1 MFPNLLAIEIEAAA
15 CRQCDQHDHTQ
26 KAGCDLCDLVFLGLF
41 RAGCCRFFGGFLG
54 FFLGFQSVL
63 FRLRRRFLFGGIS
76 VCIFFLHQRQK
87 VCFVHQ
93 IHKVDGLLFLGI
105 AVPAFAFEG
114 DTAPVEQPVLPETVE
129 DVVTITDET
138 SGALTPEGNLTL
150 VDDYHTNYSDGSG
163 QQFITLV
170 SKSGNTFYLVIDRN
184 AKGQQTVHFMNLV
197 DEADLLALMEEDAA
211 DAYTAEK
218 EAAAQAEQDKLK
230 AEEEAKKAAEEAA
243 ASGEEQPK
251 ENKVTKIASGF
262 LGVVVLIALAA
273 GGGFY
278 AFTKQKQ
285 KKQAEK
291 EALDPDANYTED
303 KGDFEIPVEDEPE
316 ENDEEDTEPI

>member
-1 MFPNLLAIEIEAAA
+1 MKIKKLGALLVSAAL
-15 CRQCDQHDHTQ
+15 C
-26 KAGCDLCDLVFLGLF
+26 AGM
-41 RAGCCRFFGGFLG
+41 A
-54 FFLGFQSVL
+54 
-63 FRLRRRFLFGGIS
+63 
-76 VCIFFLHQRQK
+76 
-87 VCFVHQ
+87 
-93 IHKVDGLLFLGI
+93 
-105 AVPAFAFEG
+105 APAFAFEG
-114 DTAPVEQPVLPETVE
+114 EAAPVEQPILPELVEE

-150 VDDYHTNYSDGSG
+150 VDDHHTNYSDGSG

-197 DEADLLALMEEDAA
+197 DEADLLTLMEEEDA
-211 DAYTAEK
+211 DAYTAER
-218 EAAAQAEQDKLK
+218 EAAEQDKLK

-273 GGGFY
+273 GGSFY
-278 AFTKQKQ
+278 AFAKQKQ

-303 KGDFEIPVEDEPE
+303 KGDFEIPTEDEPE
-316 ENDEEDTEPI
+316 ETGEEDTEPI

>member
-1 MFPNLLAIEIEAAA
+1 MKIKKLGALLVSAAL
-15 CRQCDQHDHTQ
+15 C
-26 KAGCDLCDLVFLGLF
+26 AGM
-41 RAGCCRFFGGFLG
+41 A
-54 FFLGFQSVL
+54 
-63 FRLRRRFLFGGIS
+63 
-76 VCIFFLHQRQK
+76 
-87 VCFVHQ
+87 
-93 IHKVDGLLFLGI
+93 
-105 AVPAFAFEG
+105 APAFAFEG
-114 DTAPVEQPVLPETVE
+114 EAAPVEQPVLPEVVE
-129 DVVTITDET
+129 DIVTVTDET

-150 VDDYHTNYSDGSG
+150 VDDYHTDYSDGSG

-197 DEADLLALMEEDAA
+197 DESDLLTLMEEEDA

-218 EAAAQAEQDKLK
+218 EAAAQAEQDRVK

-243 ASGEEQPK
+243 ASGMETPK

-273 GGGFY
+273 GGIFY

-303 KGDFEIPVEDEPE
+303 KGDFEIPTDAPDEDEVPIE
-316 ENDEEDTEPI
+316 PDTEPI

>member
-1 MFPNLLAIEIEAAA
+1 MKMMN
-15 CRQCDQHDHTQ
+15 
-26 KAGCDLCDLVFLGLF
+26 
-41 RAGCCRFFGGFLG
+41 
-54 FFLGFQSVL
+54 
-63 FRLRRRFLFGGIS
+63 
-76 VCIFFLHQRQK
+76 K
-87 VCFVHQ
+87 VCALVLS
-93 IHKVDGLLFLGI
+93 VALCAGM
-105 AVPAFAFEG
+105 AAPAFAFEG
-114 DTAPVEQPVLPETVE
+114 EAAPVEQPVLEEVVE
-129 DVVTITDET
+129 ENVVTVTDET

-150 VDDYHTNYSDGSG
+150 VDDYHTDYSDGSG

-170 SKSGNTFYLVIDRN
+170 SKSGATFYLVIDRN

-218 EAAAQAEQDKLK
+218 EAAAQAEQDRLK
-230 AEEEAKKAAEEAA
+230 AEEEAKKAAEEA

-273 GGGFY
+273 GGIFY
-278 AFTKQKQ
+278 AFAKQKQ

-303 KGDFEIPVEDEPE
+303 KGDFEIPTDMPDEGEAP
-316 ENDEEDTEPI
+316 DEQDTEPI

>member
-1 MFPNLLAIEIEAAA
+1 MKIKKLGALLVSAA
-15 CRQCDQHDHTQ
+15 
-26 KAGCDLCDLVFLGLF
+26 LC
-41 RAGCCRFFGGFLG
+41 A
-54 FFLGFQSVL
+54 
-63 FRLRRRFLFGGIS
+63 
-76 VCIFFLHQRQK
+76 
-87 VCFVHQ
+87 
-93 IHKVDGLLFLGI
+93 GI
-105 AVPAFAFEG
+105 AAPAFAFEG
-114 DTAPVEQPVLPETVE
+114 EAAPVEQPVLEEVVEE

-197 DEADLLALMEEDAA
+197 DESDLLALMEDEDA

-218 EAAAQAEQDKLK
+218 EAAAQAELERKQ
-230 AEEEAKKAAEEAA
+230 AEEDAKKAEEEAA
-243 ASGEEQPK
+243 ASGTEQPK
-251 ENKVTKIASGF
+251 ENKITKYAATF
-262 LGVVVLIALAA
+262 LGMIALVALAA

-278 AFTKQKQ
+278 AFMKQKQ

-291 EALDPDANYTED
+291 EALDPDADYTED

-316 ENDEEDTEPI
+316 ETGEEDTEPI

>member
-1 MFPNLLAIEIEAAA
+1 MMIKKLGALLVSVALCAGMAA
-15 CRQCDQHDHTQ
+15 
-26 KAGCDLCDLVFLGLF
+26 
-41 RAGCCRFFGGFLG
+41 
-54 FFLGFQSVL
+54 
-63 FRLRRRFLFGGIS
+63 
-76 VCIFFLHQRQK
+76 
-87 VCFVHQ
+87 
-93 IHKVDGLLFLGI
+93 
-105 AVPAFAFEG
+105 PAFAFDGEA
-114 DTAPVEQPVLPETVE
+114 APVEQPVLPEVVE
-129 DVVTITDET
+129 DVVTVTDET

-197 DEADLLALMEEDAA
+197 DEADLLTLMEEEDA
-211 DAYTAEK
+211 DAYTAER
-218 EAAAQAEQDKLK
+218 EAAEQDKLK

-278 AFTKQKQ
+278 AFAKQKQ

-303 KGDFEIPVEDEPE
+303 KGDFEIPTDMPDESEAP
-316 ENDEEDTEPI
+316 DEQDTEPI

>member
-1 MFPNLLAIEIEAAA
+1 MKMMN
-15 CRQCDQHDHTQ
+15 
-26 KAGCDLCDLVFLGLF
+26 
-41 RAGCCRFFGGFLG
+41 
-54 FFLGFQSVL
+54 
-63 FRLRRRFLFGGIS
+63 
-76 VCIFFLHQRQK
+76 K
-87 VCFVHQ
+87 VCALVLS
-93 IHKVDGLLFLGI
+93 VALCAGM
-105 AVPAFAFEG
+105 AAPAFAFEG
-114 DTAPVEQPVLPETVE
+114 EAAPVEQPVLEEVVE
-129 DVVTITDET
+129 ENVVTVTDET

-150 VDDYHTNYSDGSG
+150 VDDYHTDYSDGSG

-170 SKSGNTFYLVIDRN
+170 SKSGATFYLVIDRN

-218 EAAAQAEQDKLK
+218 EAAAQAEQDRLK
-230 AEEEAKKAAEEAA
+230 AEEEAKKAAEEA

-303 KGDFEIPVEDEPE
+303 KGDFEIPTDMPDEDEAP
-316 ENDEEDTEPI
+316 DEQDTEPI

>member
-1 MFPNLLAIEIEAAA
+1 MKIKKLGALLVSAAL
-15 CRQCDQHDHTQ
+15 C
-26 KAGCDLCDLVFLGLF
+26 AGM
-41 RAGCCRFFGGFLG
+41 A
-54 FFLGFQSVL
+54 
-63 FRLRRRFLFGGIS
+63 
-76 VCIFFLHQRQK
+76 
-87 VCFVHQ
+87 
-93 IHKVDGLLFLGI
+93 
-105 AVPAFAFEG
+105 APAFAFEG
-114 DTAPVEQPVLPETVE
+114 EAAPVEQPVLPEVVEE
-129 DVVTITDET
+129 DVVTVTDEI

-150 VDDYHTNYSDGSG
+150 VDDYHTSYSDGSG

-170 SKSGNTFYLVIDRN
+170 SKSGATFYLVIDRN
-184 AKGQQTVHFMNLV
+184 SKGAQTVHFMNLV

-230 AEEEAKKAAEEAA
+230 AEEEAEEEAKKAAEEAA

-273 GGGFY
+273 GGSFY
-278 AFTKQKQ
+278 AFAKQKQ

-303 KGDFEIPVEDEPE
+303 KGDFEIPTEDEPE
-316 ENDEEDTEPI
+316 EPGEEDTEPI

>member
-1 MFPNLLAIEIEAAA
+1 MKIKKLGALLASAVLCAGMAA
-15 CRQCDQHDHTQ
+15 
-26 KAGCDLCDLVFLGLF
+26 
-41 RAGCCRFFGGFLG
+41 
-54 FFLGFQSVL
+54 
-63 FRLRRRFLFGGIS
+63 
-76 VCIFFLHQRQK
+76 
-87 VCFVHQ
+87 
-93 IHKVDGLLFLGI
+93 
-105 AVPAFAFEG
+105 PAFAFEG
-114 DTAPVEQPVLPETVE
+114 ETAPVEQPVLPEIVE
-129 DVVTITDET
+129 DIVTVTDET

-197 DEADLLALMEEDAA
+197 DEADLLALMEEEDA

-278 AFTKQKQ
+278 FYRQQMQ
-285 KKQAEK
+285 KKKAEK
-291 EALDPDANYTED
+291 EALDPDADYTED
-303 KGDFEIPVEDEPE
+303 KGDFEIPTDVPDEDDFP
-316 ENDEEDTEPI
+316 DEQDTEPI